1 MFRVDR
7 MVGVR
12 GVCALVIAGAAMSVS
27 GAAKA
32 QGLPPVPVPPQNPI
46 TEPKRVLGKILFWE
60 EQLSTSNTVSCGTC
74 HVPARAGTD
83 PRIAVHPGL
92 DGVPGTPDDVRAS
105 PGVIASDPI
114 NEYIRAEF
122 FNLQPQVTPRS
133 ANGMINAAY
142 APQLFW
148 DGRASGQFA
157 DPETGTVL
165 IPVGG
170 ALENQAVAPPLSD
183 VEMAHRELDWSELTV
198 RIATARPLALATGHP
213 ADVALALADRP
224 DYPELFR
231 RAFGTAEVTSARI
244 AMAIATYQ
252 RTLIAD
258 DSPWDRFMAGQT
270 NALTPQ
276 QQQGWADFQTARCNN
291 CHTAPLFTNH
301 SFRNIGV
308 RPIAE
313 DNGRQGVTG
322 LAADR
327 GRFKVPTLRNINL
340 KATFMHNGQF
350 NTLQQVLGFY
360 AAPPLFPDN
369 RDPLLIPPPPLPPPV
384 QQNIIALL
392 NGGLTDPRVAA
403 EQFPF
408 DRPTLFTNRPE
419 DQAVLLG
426 GGVAGTGGV
435 VPQIITRDPA
445 MIGNLE
451 FRIGLNASPQLGGA
465 GAFLA
470 VSSRPPQN
478 GVVLGGEL
486 WGPVTLKDAAGTE
499 GAATFFWPLGVGDI
513 WPGQMVW
520 VQWVI
525 DDPNAPDGQA
535 RSNIARVRFFCPSDG
550 CEEVCTAD
558 HDRDGATTVSDIFA
572 FLSDYFAGRIRADVN
587 GVNGLNVSDIFA
599 FLTAWFAG
607 C

>member
-1 MFRVDR
+1 MFRTDR
-7 MVGVR
+7 AVGVR
-12 GVCALVIAGAAMSVS
+12 GVCALVVIGAAMAQS

-46 TEPKRVLGKILFWE
+46 TEPKRVLGKILFWD

-83 PRIAVHPGL
+83 PRVAVHPGL
-92 DGVPGTPDDVRAS
+92 DGVPGTPDDVRGS
-105 PGVIASDPI
+105 PGVIASDAI
-114 NEYIRAEF
+114 NEYLRATF
-122 FNLQPQVTPRS
+122 FNLQPQITQRS
-133 ANGMINAAY
+133 ANSVINAAY
-142 APQLFW
+142 APLLFW
-148 DGRASGQFA
+148 DGRAAGQFV
-157 DPETGTVL
+157 DPETGVVL
-165 IPVGG
+165 IPNGG
-170 ALENQAVAPPLSD
+170 ALESQSVAPPLSD
-183 VEMAHRELDWSELTV
+183 VEMAHRELDWAELTT
-198 RIATARPLALATGHP
+198 RLAAARPLALATEHP
-213 ADVALALADRP
+213 ADVADALADRP

-231 RAFGTAEVTSARI
+231 RAFGTPEVTAARI
-244 AMAIATYQ
+244 AFAIATYQ

-258 DSPWDRFMAGQT
+258 DSPWDRFMAGQA

-276 QQQGWADFQTARCNN
+276 QQQGWIDFQNARCNN
-291 CHTAPLFTNH
+291 CHTAPLFTNNT
-301 SFRNIGV
+301 FRNIGL

-327 GRFKVPTLRNINL
+327 GRFKVPTLRNVNL

-369 RDPLLIPPPPLPPPV
+369 RDPLLLPPPPLPPQA

-403 EQFPF
+403 GQFPF
-408 DRPTLFTNRPE
+408 DRPTLFTNRPG
-419 DQAVLLG
+419 DQAVLEG

-435 VPQIITRDPA
+435 VPRIIAQSPS
-445 MIGNLE
+445 MIGNLDY
-451 FRIGLNASPQLGGA
+451 RVGLDASPQLGGA
-465 GAFLA
+465 GAYLA

-478 GVVLGGEL
+478 GVVTGGEL
-486 WGPVTLKDAAGTE
+486 WGPVTLKDAPGTQGAG
-499 GAATFFWPLGVGDI
+499 TFFWPLGAGDV
-513 WPGQMVW
+513 WPGQTVW

-525 DDPNAPDGQA
+525 DDPNAPGGQA
-535 RSNIARVRFFCPSDG
+535 RSNIARVRFFCPSTG
-550 CEEVCTAD
+550 CDEVCIAD
-558 HDRDGATTVSDIFA
+558 YDRDGAATVPDIFA

-587 GVNGLNVSDIFA
+587 GVNGLNVGDIFT